1 MPVVRLCHEDT
12 TQRSSGH
19 LYFIRPKGIGEA
31 ERNEIIMKLAELGV
45 ATNVHYKPLSALI
58 SLSKFGICTE
68 DYPNSYAFYK
78 NEITL
83 PLYSKLTEE
92 QVEYIIENTV
102 KVLQDYV
109 D

>member
-1 MPVVRLCHEDT
+1 MD
-12 TQRSSGH
+12 
-19 LYFIRPKGIGEA
+19 
-31 ERNEIIMKLAELGV
+31 
-45 ATNVHYKPLSALI
+45 
-58 SLSKFGICTE
+58 

-92 QVEYIIENTV
+92 QVEYIIDNTV